1 MFRGSDEQVITRRNL
16 PRILIADDHT
26 LVAEAFKKLLDTD
39 YEIVGIV
46 GDGRSLVRVAA
57 ELRPDLIIIDV
68 AMPILNGLEGGQQI
82 KTLLPRVKLVY
93 VTMNKDADVAAEAF
107 RRGASGYLVK
117 TCAASELVIAVR
129 QVLRGESYLSS
140 TVAKGTV
147 DFRLRRGIML
157 VDEGKKLSLR
167 QHEVLQLLAE
177 GKSMK
182 EVGRVLRITTR
193 TVAFH
198 KYRIMDVLNLKSNA
212 ELFQYAIKHHLIA
225 A

>member
-1 MFRGSDEQVITRRNL
+1 MFRGSDEQMITRRNL

-82 KTLLPRVKLVY
+82 KTLLPRIKLVY
-93 VTMNKDADVAAEAF
+93 VTMNKDAEVAAEAF

-129 QVLRGESYLSS
+129 HVLRGESYLSP

-147 DFRLRRGIML
+147 DFRVRRRIML
-157 VDEGKKLSLR
+157 IDEGNKLSLR
-167 QHEVLQLLAE
+167 QREVLQFLAE
-177 GKSMK
+177 GKN
-182 EVGRVLRITTR
+182 IR
-193 TVAFH
+193 TWGAC
-198 KYRIMDVLNLKSNA
+198 
-212 ELFQYAIKHHLIA
+212 
-225 A
+225 